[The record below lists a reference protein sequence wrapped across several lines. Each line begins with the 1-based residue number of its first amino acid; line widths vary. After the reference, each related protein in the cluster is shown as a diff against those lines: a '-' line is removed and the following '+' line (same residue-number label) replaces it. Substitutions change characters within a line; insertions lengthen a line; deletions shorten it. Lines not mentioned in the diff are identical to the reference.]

1 MSEPLRSL
9 AHTRAHACMPHR
21 AVPGWHARSI
31 IGMRDLQA
39 AAARICIC
47 EEGRGDYRQILP
59 RAHSHT
65 HAHAR
70 LHAPPRC
77 AGMAC
82 AEYHRHARSASCC
95 CENMHMRGGEGVI
108 AVRFCS
114 ARTRTHT
121 HTHAHGSTPAAR
133 VPGWRARSLIGM
145 RDLQAAAASICVCEG
160 GRGDCRQNLPRTH
173 SHTHPHTRA
182 HACMPTALCRDGT
195 RGVSSACAICKLLLR
210 EYAYARWG
218 WGDCR

>member
-121 HTHAHGSTPAAR
+121 HT
-133 VPGWRARSLIGM
+133 RARTLACPPRCAGKARAEYHRHARSASCCCENM
-145 RDLQAAAASICVCEG
+145 RMRG
-160 GRGDCRQNLPRTH
+160 GGGFSVRLSRAHTHTRTH
-173 SHTHPHTRA
+173 
-182 HACMPTALCRDGT
+182 ACTPTDEPP
-195 RGVSSACAICKLLLR
+195 GVSRGKPRLPGI
-210 EYAYARWG
+210 
-218 WGDCR
+218 